1 MTDEKTKEIIEIIES
16 SLLMANSKMIS
27 DEIHKMGLE
36 AVLRD
41 ILEILEKVQE

>member
-16 SLLMANSKMIS
+16 ALFMANSKMIS

-36 AVLRD
+36 ATLED
-41 ILEILEKVQE
+41 ILKIIKED